1 MKIVYFSSNFKGAVF
16 RACLAIIFGIVLL
29 VWPDEAPKYIV
40 KSIGAVFF
48 ITGLAAFILSSKN
61 HGDSNRGM
69 VPFTGVGSMVLGVIL
84 FSIPLTFTAVLVFL
98 LGMILIVVALGQFFT
113 LSAAR
118 QLGMVAGINY
128 LYPTLIIIA
137 GFIILL
143 NPYEVV
149 GKVAGGAS
157 VIFGVMA
164 IFYGVTNLWNNYLL
178 YKYRRSNGNHMEPV
192 RLGDKHDEIED
203 IPYEEVKD

>member
-40 KSIGAVFF
+40 NPSEPFS
-48 ITGLAAFILSSKN
+48 LSRDLRLSFY
-61 HGDSNRGM
+61 RARTTET
-69 VPFTGVGSMVLGVIL
+69 VTGVWCPSQVSGVWCFGVIL

-137 GFIILL
+137 GFIILF

-178 YKYRRSNGNHMEPV
+178 YKSGVPMETIWNLSV
-192 RLGDKHDEIED
+192 WGDKHDEIED